1 MIQALLDVSNRSKIT
16 VAAQLDL
23 SRDEDSIQS
32 LASLTTPTGLLTL
45 AGINSSAASQKSGAN
60 EHLRSFEVTFPKRKR
75 NNEDEEKERGGQIA
89 FTSKT
94 ALFQARADG
103 KARPYQ
109 RLLKLSP
116 VVSRE
121 APKKRL
127 CVAATGDAAKNE
139 IVVFDATT
147 ATPDEKSVCARL
159 SPPEGVEAVDLDLTE
174 ESAEG
179 SENGRFAVAYCTDY
193 EVYVC
198 RLKYDF
204 QSKQTSPSRPETN
217 VVYKAANASS
227 AKAGTAKPKIR
238 CLRWLSP
245 HHLLVLQKSGSFP
258 AELVLLNLA
267 ASSNSSP
274 EGTVNLRKSL
284 PKSLEVAAHLDICA
298 LNADPASGERQY
310 LVAVAGADKARE
322 SAIHVYTLDHRPSD
336 PDPWRQVWQ
345 INSFTTL
352 NRTHRSNIM
361 KITFSNFFPPRQNPE
376 STMSVA
382 TPNQHVH
389 LASVAWG
396 GTVSVETFTLTSTP
410 TKPHD
415 TTTARN
421 SDDNPRGTPSVRWVL
436 TTNSMTERLTS
447 RAGTI
452 VIALSVLLAA
462 ILLQSYITMTNG
474 DAAAVSPFR
483 RAVNMMQPPGAR
495 VHTFATN
502 MRDNLRGHG
511 STVSS
516 YAVGATSSARHN
528 FSSDSSIVSSVV
540 VSAADS
546 ATSVVGEVAADVA
559 EQATEVA
566 KSASSAAVG
575 AAEKVEEVAKEF
587 NPIPGVEHKLS
598 DLLAWREKSSHSS
611 FSEGPNAV
619 QAQHHIHVRATAD
632 DSHLDIVED
641 SESDGS
647 SDGTKAQPAAGFTA
661 SLIPA
666 QHRADLAELQ
676 AQGAKR
682 WEELSAKEK
691 TKWRRRMRE
700 AGEYGENM
708 PETVLKGVLW
718 SEFANVVGGGLRDA
732 VLG

>member
-1 MIQALLDVSNRSKIT
+1 VTQRNKIT

-75 NNEDEEKERGGQIA
+75 SNEDQEKETEGQIA

-147 ATPDEKSVCARL
+147 ATPDESSICARL

-179 SENGRFAVAYCTDY
+179 SENGKFAVAYCTDY

-204 QSKQTSPSRPETN
+204 QSKQTSPRRPETN
-217 VVYKAANASS
+217 VVYKATNGSN
-227 AKAGTAKPKIR
+227 AKAGTVEPKIR

-245 HHLLVLQKSGSFP
+245 HHLLILQKSGSSP

-267 ASSNSSP
+267 SSSNSSP
-274 EGTVNLRKSL
+274 EGEVNLRKSL

-298 LNADPASGERQY
+298 LNPDPASGERQY
-310 LVAVAGADKARE
+310 LVAVAGADKSRE
-322 SAIHVYTLDHRPSD
+322 SAIHIYTLDHCPSD

-345 INSFTTL
+345 VNTFTTL
-352 NRTHRSNIM
+352 NRTHSSNIM

-382 TPNQHVH
+382 TPNQHIH
-389 LASVAWG
+389 LASVSWG

-415 TTTARN
+415 TTAART
-421 SDDNPRGTPSVRWVL
+421 SDANPRGTPSVRWVL
-436 TTNSMTERLTS
+436 TTNSMIERLTS
-447 RAGTI
+447 RAGII
-452 VIALSVLLAA
+452 VIALTVLLAS

-495 VHTFATN
+495 APSLGN
-502 MRDNLRGHG
+502 SIRQDGK
-511 STVSS
+511 TVSS
-516 YAVGATSSARHN
+516 FVVGATSSATKN
-528 FSSDSSIVSSVV
+528 FRSDASIVSSVV
-540 VSAADS
+540 ISAAS
-546 ATSVVGEVAADVA
+546 
-559 EQATEVA
+559 
-566 KSASSAAVG
+566 SASSVAVDAVDSAG
-575 AAEKVEEVAKEF
+575 KLAAEATAKAGEAAEVVVEKAKEF
-587 NPIPGVEHKLS
+587 NPVPGMQHKLS
-598 DLLAWREKSSHSS
+598 DLLTWREKSSHSS

-619 QAQHHIHVRATAD
+619 QEQHLIHVRASAD
-632 DSHLDIVED
+632 DSHLDAIEGGD
-641 SESDGS
+641 KSESN
-647 SDGTKAQPAAGFTA
+647 DGTPAQAAAGLTA

-666 QHRADLAELQ
+666 EQRAELAELQ
-676 AQGAKR
+676 AQGAKK
-682 WEELSAKEK
+682 WEELSANEK
-691 TKWRRRMRE
+691 TKWRRRMKE
-700 AGEYGENM
+700 AGEFGENV
-708 PETVLKGVLW
+708 PETILKGVLW

>member
-1 MIQALLDVSNRSKIT
+1 M
-16 VAAQLDL
+16 
-23 SRDEDSIQS
+23 
-32 LASLTTPTGLLTL
+32 TTPTGLLTL
-45 AGINSSAASQKSGAN
+45 AGINSSAADQKSGAN

-75 NNEDEEKERGGQIA
+75 NNEDKEKETEGQIA

-127 CVAATGDAAKNE
+127 CVAATGDAEKNE
-139 IVVFDATT
+139 IVIFDATT
-147 ATPDEKSVCARL
+147 ATPDENSVCARL
-159 SPPEGVEAVDLDLTE
+159 SPPEGLEAVDLDLTE

-179 SENGRFAVAYCTDY
+179 SENGKFAVAYCTDH

-204 QSKQTSPSRPETN
+204 QSKQTSPNRPETN
-217 VVYKAANASS
+217 VVYKAANAST
-227 AKAGTAKPKIR
+227 AKAGTTKPKIR

-245 HHLLVLQKSGSFP
+245 HHLLILQKSGSSP

-267 ASSNSSP
+267 SSSNSSP
-274 EGTVNLRKSL
+274 DGKVNLRKSL

-310 LVAVAGADKARE
+310 LIAVAGADKSRE
-322 SAIHVYTLDHRPSD
+322 SAIHVYTVDHDPSD
-336 PDPWRQVWQ
+336 PDPWRQIWQ

-352 NRTHRSNIM
+352 NRTHSSNIM

-382 TPNQHVH
+382 TPNQHIH

-421 SDDNPRGTPSVRWVL
+421 SDANPRGTPSVRWVL

-447 RAGTI
+447 RAGLV
-452 VIALSVLLAA
+452 VIALTVLLAA
-462 ILLQSYITMTNG
+462 VLLQSYITMTNG

-483 RAVNMMQPPGAR
+483 RAANMMQPPGAR
-495 VHTFATN
+495 QRVN
-502 MRDNLRGHG
+502 NEMRKDGH
-511 STVSS
+511 TVSS
-516 YAVGATSSARHN
+516 FVVGATSSATNN
-528 FSSDSSIVSSVV
+528 FRSDRSIVSSVV
-540 VSAADS
+540 ISAADS
-546 ATSVVGEVAADVA
+546 ASSAAAEVVKEAANVAS
-559 EQATEVA
+559 
-566 KSASSAAVG
+566 SASSAAGGVAEKAEE
-575 AAEKVEEVAKEF
+575 AAEMLAEKAKEF
-587 NPIPGVEHKLS
+587 NPIPGVQHRLS
-598 DLLAWREKSSHSS
+598 DLLAWREKTSHSS

-619 QAQHHIHVRATAD
+619 QQQHHIHVRASAD

-641 SESDGS
+641 ADSADKSEATAAS
-647 SDGTKAQPAAGFTA
+647 PAAGLTA
-661 SLIPA
+661 SLVPA
-666 QHRADLAELQ
+666 AQRAELAELQ
-676 AQGAKR
+676 AQGAKK
-682 WEELSAKEK
+682 WEELSAMEK

-700 AGEYGENM
+700 AGEFGENV